1 MKLQECIQ
9 NGPKAYYDLSL
20 NVTKDDEPQ
29 HLAAALA
36 NILSCQRLTL
46 HHSTLH
52 ELPPAWLSI
61 QGLRYLRL
69 ETPLLSMLPEGVQ
82 PEELQELAVNSAK
95 LSSFPASLLN
105 LPCLERLRL
114 DGLPITE
121 LPFFEV
127 PEARLHSL
135 DLRLPH
141 LSSLPEALF
150 TRPLQ
155 YVSLHLPA
163 LTRLP
168 DTLRSSSS
176 LWNLLIEAPLTQW
189 PSGWQDAKSLTSIQL
204 QGTCLSDLSDPSY
217 FPLGIESLSL
227 VENKKLQAWPAYSA
241 YRKLKYVSFY
251 RQPALQWPM
260 DLKDCPALEQI
271 AVQQIPLGTFPEE
284 VLQVQ
289 NLRRLTFNH
298 TGLKA
303 IPTGLNALNRLEFL
317 DLSNNQLTAFPTI
330 NQLPDTASVYLSG
343 NPWKDFYW
351 LIQEK
356 LPTIKDLIDMRL
368 KFTQEELTKFSKA
381 IAKTDLSQEDR
392 RWFFDQVA
400 HQPNFASRVSRWEI
414 KRLYQGLTIAYK
426 PLRDQLMTRLQ
437 DLTQQ
442 ADAQPLQPGSVLHV
456 TGKTNLS
463 RNDIRTK
470 LQEAGVSYAARF
482 TKEVTH
488 VLVGPNP
495 TEYEALLS
503 ASYTFLTENQL
514 QAFLNEQQPQ
524 FLVEEERSGESQMQ
538 SSVTALLNSEDP
550 ANALIALEML
560 KTGGVP
566 ATMHIPLLLV
576 QKTFPESKVRT
587 EAKKLLQ
594 NHGPAKWMNLLADKQ
609 SFTNMSEQK
618 ERDIRS
624 KLENIAKSCGADDAA
639 FLSLLLFEHYRK
651 GLQYVLAKFGQG
663 DPRRVL
669 ALQLVVKDG
678 HLDFHAGIGYHDW
691 RGTNAEDM
699 ILSYVK
705 TGIKF
710 PSDLPDKGSITSI
723 DFHNCK
729 FDSLSKDIVDFP
741 RLRKMDL
748 SANFLKAL
756 PQALLKCQE
765 LEWLDLSHNQ
775 FTDFPAVLYGL
786 PNLRYLNLQNAR
798 AEGEWT
804 AATIPEE
811 FRAALPQCEIRT

>member
-9 NGPKAYYDLSL
+9 NGPKAYYELSL
-20 NVTKDDEPQ
+20 NVAKDDER
-29 HLAAALA
+29 HLASALS

-46 HHSTLH
+46 YHPTLY
-52 ELPPAWLSI
+52 ELPPSLLTI
-61 QGLRYLRL
+61 RGLQYLRL
-69 ETPLLSMLPEGVQ
+69 ETPLLRMLPEGVL
-82 PEELQELAVNSAK
+82 PETLQELEVNSEE
-95 LSSFPASLLN
+95 LRSFPAFLLN
-105 LPCLERLRL
+105 LPGLERLRL
-114 DGLPITE
+114 DGLPVTE
-121 LPFFEV
+121 LPFSEV

-135 DLRLPH
+135 DLRLPR
-141 LSSLPEALF
+141 LTSLPEALF

-155 YVSLHLPA
+155 YVSLHLPV
-163 LTRLP
+163 LTRVP
-168 DTLRSSSS
+168 DTLRSSPS
-176 LWNLLIEAPLTQW
+176 LWNLLVEAPLTQW
-189 PSGWQDAKSLTSIQL
+189 PSGWQAAKSLKSIQL
-204 QGTCLSDLSDPSY
+204 QGTHLSDLSDPGY
-217 FPLGIESLSL
+217 FPAGIESLSL
-227 VENKKLQAWPAYSA
+227 VENRRLSAWPSYSA
-241 YRKLKYVSFY
+241 YRQLNYVSFY
-251 RQPALQWPM
+251 RQPAMQWPT

-271 AVQQIPLGTFPEE
+271 AVQQMPLGTFPKE
-284 VLQVQ
+284 VLQMP
-289 NLRRLTFNH
+289 NLRRLTFSH
-298 TGLKA
+298 TGLSEM
-303 IPTGLNALNRLEFL
+303 PTGLNALNKLEFL
-317 DLSNNQLTAFPTI
+317 DLSNNHLTAFPTI
-330 NQLPDTASVYLSG
+330 NQLPDTAYVYLSG

-381 IAKTDLSQEDR
+381 IAKTDLSKEDR

-400 HQPNFASRVSRWEI
+400 HQPNFASRVSRWEV

-426 PLRDQLMTRLQ
+426 PLRDQLLNRLQ
-437 DLTQQ
+437 DLAQQ
-442 ADAQPLQPGSVLHV
+442 ADAQPLQTGSVLHV

-463 RNDIRTK
+463 RSDIRSK
-470 LQEAGVSYAARF
+470 LQAAGVSYAARF
-482 TKEVTH
+482 GPEVSH
-488 VLVGPNP
+488 VLVGSHP

-538 SSVTALLNSEDP
+538 DSITALLSSEDP

-609 SFTNMSEQK
+609 SFTNMPEQK

-624 KLENIAKSCGADDAA
+624 KLENIAKSCGSDDAV
-639 FLSLLLFEHYRK
+639 FLSMLLFKHYRK
-651 GLQYVLAKFGQG
+651 GLQYMLAKFGPGNPQ
-663 DPRRVL
+663 RVQ
-669 ALQLVVKDG
+669 ALQLLVKEG

-691 RGTNAEDM
+691 RGSNPEDM

-710 PSDLPDKGSITSI
+710 PSDLPDKESITSI

-729 FDSLSKDIVDFP
+729 FDSLSKDIADFT

-765 LEWLDLSHNQ
+765 LEWLDLSHNR

-786 PNLRYLNLQNAR
+786 PNLRYLNLQNAK

-804 AATIPEE
+804 AATIPED

>member
-20 NVTKDDEPQ
+20 SITKDDEP
-29 HLAAALA
+29 HLATALA

-46 HHSTLH
+46 HHPTLH
-52 ELPPAWLSI
+52 ELPPSWLLM
-61 QGLRYLRL
+61 QGLKYLRL
-69 ETPLLSMLPEGVQ
+69 ETPLLSRLPEGVQ
-82 PEELQELAVNSAK
+82 PEELLELTINSTK

-114 DGLPITE
+114 DGLPVTK

-135 DLRLPH
+135 DLQLPH
-141 LSSLPEALF
+141 LTSLPEALF

-163 LTRLP
+163 LTRVP
-168 DTLRSSSS
+168 DTLRSSPS

-189 PSGWQDAKSLTSIQL
+189 PSGWQNAKSLTSVQL
-204 QGTCLSDLSDPSY
+204 QGTRLSDLSDPGY
-217 FPLGIESLSL
+217 FPAGIESLSL
-227 VENKKLQAWPAYSA
+227 VENKKLLAWPTYST

-251 RQPALQWPM
+251 RQPAMQWPM
-260 DLKDCPALEQI
+260 DLKDCSALEQI
-271 AVQQIPLGTFPEE
+271 AVQQMPLGTFPEE
-284 VLQVQ
+284 VLQMQ
-289 NLRRLTFNH
+289 NLRRLTLH
-298 TGLKA
+298 HTELKEIPTGLKA
-303 IPTGLNALNRLEFL
+303 WKKLEFL
-317 DLSNNQLTAFPTI
+317 DLSHNQLTDFPTI
-330 NQLPDTASVYLSG
+330 GQVIDTACVYLSG
-343 NPWKDFYW
+343 NPWKNFYW

-356 LPTIKDLIDMRL
+356 LPTIKDIIDMRL
-368 KFTQEELTKFSKA
+368 KFTQEELLKFSKA
-381 IAKTDLSQEDR
+381 IAKTDLPEEDR

-400 HQPNFASRVSRWEI
+400 YQPNFASRVSRWDV

-426 PLRDQLMTRLQ
+426 PLRDLLLTRLH
-437 DLTQQ
+437 DLTER
-442 ADAQPLQPGSVLHV
+442 ADAQALKPGSVLHV

-463 RNDIRTK
+463 RSDIRSK

-482 TKEVTH
+482 TKEVSH
-488 VLVGPNP
+488 VLVGPHP

-538 SSVTALLNSEDP
+538 NSITALLGSEDP
-550 ANALIALEML
+550 SNALIALEML

-566 ATMHIPLLLV
+566 ATMHVPLLLV

-609 SFTNMSEQK
+609 SFTNMPVQK
-618 ERDIRS
+618 ERDIRD
-624 KLENIAKSCGADDAA
+624 KLENIAKSCGADDAT
-639 FLSLLLFEHYRK
+639 FLSMLLFEHYRK
-651 GLQYVLAKFGQG
+651 GLQYMLAKFGPG
-663 DPRRVL
+663 DPRRVQ
-669 ALQLVVKDG
+669 ALQLLVKDG

-710 PSDLPDKGSITSI
+710 PTDLPDKENIMSI

-729 FDSLSKDIVDFP
+729 FDSLSKDIADFP

-756 PQALLKCQE
+756 PQALLKCQD
-765 LEWLDLSHNQ
+765 LEWLDLSHNR
-775 FTDFPAVLYGL
+775 FTDFPAVLNGL
-786 PNLRYLNLQNAR
+786 PNLRYLNLQNAK

-804 AATIPEE
+804 AATIPED
-811 FRAALPQCEIRT
+811 FRSALPQCEIRT